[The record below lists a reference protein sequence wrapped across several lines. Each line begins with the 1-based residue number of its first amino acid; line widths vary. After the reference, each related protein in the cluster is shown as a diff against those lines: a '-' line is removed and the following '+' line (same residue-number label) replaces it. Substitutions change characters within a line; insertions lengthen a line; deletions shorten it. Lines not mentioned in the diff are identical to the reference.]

1 MGRISRMARIT
12 KMAGRRPAPLA
23 LLALSAVSLFAQVK
37 AVPEPPV
44 RKPPPPPAGPTPRAL
59 DGKVDLSGVW
69 VLSGSPNLPSD
80 PAYTP
85 SAKKLYDQRKAGIV
99 KNAGKDD
106 PSAVCLPNGTVRVNG
121 LPYKIAQ
128 TPKMVILLSEGNTH
142 SYRRFFLDG
151 RAHNLD
157 LDPNSWT
164 GDSIAKWDGD
174 TLVVDTVG
182 VNDKSWLDAT
192 GKPHSDELHVVERYS
207 RPDLGHLNLD
217 VSLDDPKDFTK
228 PYSFKRVFTLA
239 PGWELQEYVCQ
250 EILDGR

>member
-1 MGRISRMARIT
+1 MARISS
-12 KMAGRRPAPLA
+12 RRALA
-23 LLALSAVSLFAQVK
+23 LLFVATPLFAPAILSAQVK
-37 AVPEPPV
+37 AVPEPPA
-44 RKPPPPPAGPTPRAL
+44 RKPPPPPAGPTPRAP

-69 VLSGSPNLPSD
+69 VVSGSTNLPSD

-85 SAKKLYDQRKAGIV
+85 EAKKLYDQRKAN
-99 KNAGKDD
+99 KGKDD
-106 PSAVCLPNGTVRVNG
+106 PSAVCLPNGTVRITG
-121 LPYKIAQ
+121 LPYKIVQ

-164 GDSIAKWDGD
+164 GDSTAKWDGD
-174 TLVVDTVG
+174 TLVVDTVS
-182 VNDKSWLDAT
+182 VNDKTWLDST

-217 VSLDDPKDFTK
+217 VTLDDPKDFTK
-228 PYSFKRVFTLA
+228 PYEFKRVFTLA
-239 PGWELQEYVCQ
+239 QGWELQEYVCQ

>member
-1 MGRISRMARIT
+1 MALISNRA
-12 KMAGRRPAPLA
+12 AVLLLLGAP
-23 LLALSAVSLFAQVK
+23 LFAQVK
-37 AVPEPPV
+37 FVPDPPA
-44 RKPPPPPAGPTPRAL
+44 RKPPPPPSGAAPRTA

-69 VLSGSPNLPSD
+69 VVSGSTNLPSD

-85 SAKKLYDQRKAGIV
+85 EFKKIYDQHKAN
-99 KNAGKDD
+99 KGKDD
-106 PSAVCLPNGTVRVNG
+106 PSGICLPNGTVRVTA
-121 LPYKIAQ
+121 LPYKIVQ
-128 TPKMVILLSEGNTH
+128 TPKLVVLLSEANTH

-182 VNDKSWLDAT
+182 VNDKTWLDST
-192 GKPHSDELHVVERYS
+192 GRPHSDELHVVERYS
-207 RPDLGHLNLD
+207 RPDLGHLHLD
-217 VSLDDPKDFTK
+217 YTLQDPKAFTK
-228 PYSFKRVFTLA
+228 PYTFGRVFTLA
-239 PGWELQEYVCQ
+239 QGWELQEYVCQ